1 MIKSNVIIL
10 LLLLCVSNSWGQEE
24 IDDYN
29 TEFIWGINKNTAGGL
44 IGGFTFRKSRKIGD
58 KLYESLGL
66 ELMNVKHP
74 QEVQLRT
81 GSGSSFIFGKINYLY
96 ALRFQYGR
104 EFILFRKAPQQ
115 GVEIKAILAAGPSL
129 GLLAPY
135 YIELATGGAQSG
147 GSTAREPYD
156 PNNPNHNPNN
166 IFGPGYLFQGLQ
178 ESKLRIGASVKAGL
192 SFELGTIKSSV
203 TGFEIGTL
211 LDAYTQEIELLA
223 GAENKSIFPTAYITI
238 FYGTRR

>member
-1 MIKSNVIIL
+1 MIRFKVIL
-10 LLLLCVSNSWGQEE
+10 LILILCATVAHAQEE
-24 IDDYN
+24 LDDYN
-29 TEFIWGINKNTAGGL
+29 TEFIWGINKNTSGGL

-58 KLYESLGL
+58 KLYESFGL

-81 GSGSSFIFGKINYLY
+81 GSGSSFIFGKVNYLY

-115 GVEIKAILAAGPSL
+115 GVEIKAVAAAGPSL

-135 YIELATGGAQSG
+135 YIELATTGGQSG
-147 GSTAREPYD
+147 GNTSREPYD
-156 PNNPNHNPNN
+156 PNNPSHTPNN
-166 IFGPGYLFQGLQ
+166 IFGPGYIFQGIQ
-178 ESKLRIGASVKAGL
+178 ESKLSIGASVKAGL

-223 GAENKSIFPTAYITI
+223 GAENKAIFPTAYITI